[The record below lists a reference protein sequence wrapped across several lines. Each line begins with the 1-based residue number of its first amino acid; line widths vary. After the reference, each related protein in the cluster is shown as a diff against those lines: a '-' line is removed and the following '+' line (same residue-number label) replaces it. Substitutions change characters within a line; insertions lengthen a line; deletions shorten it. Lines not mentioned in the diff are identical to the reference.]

1 MLPYVNMINH
11 DANGTRR
18 QTNEA
23 QAAALYQGL
32 RRTARLVRAA
42 AHTLRRFWAAPVR
55 ALHSTPQKLA
65 QASRS

>member
-18 QTNEA
+18 RANEA

-32 RRTARLVRAA
+32 RRTARLVQAA
-42 AHTLRRFWAAPVR
+42 AHALRRLWAAPVR

-65 QASRS
+65 QSSRS